1 MNDIFEYDKRKADIG
16 YRIKKERKL
25 LKLTQSELAGRVTT
39 TEGNNTTIGQ
49 STVASWEIGCRGLF

>member
-1 MNDIFEYDKRKADIG
+1 MIFLSMIKERPDIG
-16 YRIKKERKL
+16 DRIKKERKL